1 MFQENYFAEKD
12 GGQGKDN
19 FFLIWI
25 VIELTFIEFDVAV
38 YSFWFRQITNHNIPD
53 YYEIGGFY
61 FRNGMGFV
69 RFMYE
74 GQIAYARVCGRD
86 FLMKSSDDWLTGSLP
101 PLQSNQEIG
110 TYLYDW
116 S

>member
-1 MFQENYFAEKD
+1 MLQFTHFGLDKLQIIAY
-12 GGQGKDN
+12 
-19 FFLIWI
+19 LIM
-25 VIELTFIEFDVAV
+25 
-38 YSFWFRQITNHNIPD
+38 

-110 TYLYDW
+110 TYLYD
-116 S
+116 

>member
-1 MFQENYFAEKD
+1 
-12 GGQGKDN
+12 
-19 FFLIWI
+19 
-25 VIELTFIEFDVAV
+25 
-38 YSFWFRQITNHNIPD
+38 
-53 YYEIGGFY
+53 
-61 FRNGMGFV
+61 MGFV

-110 TYLYDW
+110 TYLYD
-116 S
+116 